1 MVSAG
6 NGSASKL
13 EWISLLQDGG
23 PVAFVLL
30 GIALGLKRFLNLEKE
45 REAVSEAK
53 DELIIQLREEITR
66 LRDQEWD

>member
-1 MVSAG
+1 MSAG

-13 EWISLLQDGG
+13 EWVSLLQEGG
-23 PVAFVLL
+23 PIAFVLL

-53 DELIIQLREEITR
+53 DELIVQLREEITR
-66 LRDQEWD
+66 LREQEWD